1 MNNNLGRNER
11 PNPFAGWTN
20 FIPESEIR
28 RLLQYNV
35 KYYYGGGK
43 PGVLPLKVFSQILKD
58 LAEKEFD
65 QKIGTNG
72 EAEVLDYLNYGETP
86 GKLFLR
92 QVLAERLRT
101 REKLDFLDKEEGWK
115 DIVISSGSQQACY
128 AILDSLLNPG
138 DLVITPKPAYLGFLV
153 PVVKLGGEVVTIST
167 DSDGIIPETLETG
180 INLCVRKLHKIPKA
194 VYLVP
199 TSDNPKG
206 TTVPPSRRKQIYD
219 ICTSWNILLIED
231 NPYKEIQFNAERGK
245 FPGPPPIKA
254 LDTENEHV
262 AYLCSSSKEAAVLR
276 MGYSILPPELREVVI
291 KTKGFLDLCSSTL
304 SQKVLEIY
312 YRDYFDQALP
322 DTIAEYKRR
331 YEAMSKA
338 LDESFPPGTRT
349 HPTGGFFIWYE
360 TENKSFD
367 TKKFL
372 AEKAIPNEV
381 LYVPGHD
388 FYPLKGHAVRA
399 GSNQLHDNI
408 VKTNTM
414 RLSFSFKTPEN
425 IEEGM
430 PILGK
435 LLSDVLG

>member
-1 MNNNLGRNER
+1 MLNHNGRNER

-35 KYYYGGGK
+35 RYYYGGGK
-43 PGVLPLKVFSQILKD
+43 PGVLPLKTFSQIFKD

-65 QKIGTNG
+65 AKIGTNG
-72 EAEVLDYLNYGETP
+72 EAQVLDYLNYGETP
-86 GKLFLR
+86 GKHFLR
-92 QVLAERLRT
+92 QVLAERLRS
-101 REKLDFLDKEEGWK
+101 REKLAFLDKEEGWK
-115 DIVISSGSQQACY
+115 DVFISSGSQQACY

-153 PVVKLGGEVVTIST
+153 PVVKLGGEAVTVST
-167 DSDGIIPETLETG
+167 DGDGMIPEILETA

-206 TTVPPSRRKQIYD
+206 TTVPVSRRKQIFD
-219 ICTSWNILLIED
+219 ICASWNILLIED
-231 NPYKEIQFNAERGK
+231 NPYKEIQFNAESGK
-245 FPGPPPIKA
+245 FPGPPPLKA
-254 LDTENEHV
+254 YDTENEHV

-276 MGYSILPPELREVVI
+276 MGYSILPPDLREVVI
-291 KTKGFLDLCSSTL
+291 KTKGYLDLCSSTL

-312 YRDYFDQALP
+312 YRDYFDKALP
-322 DTIAEYKRR
+322 ETIAEYKRR

-338 LDESFPPGTRT
+338 LDESFPVGTRT
-349 HPTGGFFIWYE
+349 HPTGGFFIWWE
-360 TENKSFD
+360 AAKKEFD
-367 TKKFL
+367 TKRFL
-372 AEKAIPNEV
+372 ADVAIPEEV
-381 LYVPGHD
+381 LFVPGHD

-399 GSNQLHDNI
+399 DSNKLHDNI
-408 VKTNTM
+408 VKTNAM
-414 RLSFSFKTPEN
+414 RLSFSFKSPEN

-430 PILGK
+430 PILGR
-435 LLSDVLG
+435 LLTDALG